1 MITAPYPISPQLGP
15 LAAPREE
22 ALVEVYPELRDQA
35 LTLPWAAEVLGLQPA
50 HLVALARAGELVV
63 IPGPWPMRQAHASGL
78 GYLLPA
84 WQFTRGRQPHPAVA
98 ALIKAASDRAWT
110 SLDLHRFMTTPL
122 ASGEPSP
129 AELLQVGEMERVL
142 ALLRGDADAQR
153 PLAPPTERCAFAP
166 GGRRRRA
173 LRRHRRRHLH
183 RQRAAASR

>member
-22 ALVEVYPELRDQA
+22 ELVDAYPELRDHA
-35 LTLPWAAEVLGLQPA
+35 LTLPWAAEALGLQPA

-84 WQFTRGRQPHPAVA
+84 WQFTRGRQPHPAVP

-110 SLDLHRFMTTPL
+110 SLELHRFMTTPR
-122 ASGEPSP
+122 AGGEPAP
-129 AELLQVGEMERVL
+129 VELLQVGEVERVL
-142 ALLRGDADAQR
+142 ALLRGDSDAQ
-153 PLAPPTERCAFAP
+153 PPAPPTERRAFAP
-166 GGRRRRA
+166 GGRRRRP
-173 LRRHRRRHLH
+173 LRRHHRRHLH